1 MRLPPGKPSLTVS
14 SGCHLVARI
23 PWPGHPVI
31 VLGTPRV
38 HFSVRRQTSGAP
50 WAAGSP
56 KHLTEL
62 SRKFQKHSPRLNFFE
77 KSDPLPWV
85 PKTGPTARLVPR
97 KLHGG
102 GGGGITAG
110 TFCSCKSTDS
120 PLIGKGLLQ

>member
-102 GGGGITAG
+102 GGEESRLEHFVHAKAQTL
-110 TFCSCKSTDS
+110 
-120 PLIGKGLLQ
+120 P